1 MTQRRLERI
10 RQVLSRRQPDLTVV
24 MENVNKAHNLAAI
37 ARSCDAVGVGEI
49 HAISDNPRVR
59 LTHKVASG
67 ASRWVRIHRH
77 ASIGEACGMLRE
89 RGFQLLAAHLGETA
103 VDFREIDYTRPTAL
117 LVGAELSGVS
127 EQAGALAD
135 RHIVIPMLG
144 MVQSLNVS
152 VASALVL
159 FEAQRQRLA
168 AGFYDSP
175 RLPPE
180 EYRRLLKEW
189 TSPFPSPGPAEERRA
204 SRQAQ
209 EVPEQFRKAGLSD

>member
-49 HAISDNPRVR
+49 HAVSDNPRVA

-77 ASIGEACGMLRE
+77 ASIREACGVLRE
-89 RGFQLLAAHLGETA
+89 RGFRLLAAHLSEAA

-127 EQAGALAD
+127 EQAGELAD

-175 RLPPE
+175 RLPAE
-180 EYRRLLKEW
+180 EYRRLLEEW
-189 TSPFPSPGPAEERRA
+189 TSPIPSPEPVEERRA

-209 EVPEQFRKAGLSD
+209 EVPEQFRNAGLSD